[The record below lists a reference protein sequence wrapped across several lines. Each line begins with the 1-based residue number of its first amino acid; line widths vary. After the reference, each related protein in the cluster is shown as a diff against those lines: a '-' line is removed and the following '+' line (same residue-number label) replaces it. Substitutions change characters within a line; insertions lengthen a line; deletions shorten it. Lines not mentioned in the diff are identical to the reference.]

1 MDLLGGI
8 FIMMVAIL
16 LVSSIC
22 LGFIVCYF
30 ITQRGRDTGREAE
43 RLTPSASNTNSEE
56 TQLGSSERNPK
67 QDVSFS
73 KYFLLLSLSVAVTAI
88 GLAGIGISSQN
99 SYLLLGIGLAGI
111 VGAITVG
118 ILLRISSRKK
128 RD

>member
-8 FIMMVAIL
+8 FIMVVAIL
-16 LVSSIC
+16 VVSSIC

-30 ITQRGRDTGREAE
+30 ITQRGRDTGKEAE
-43 RLTPSASNTNSEE
+43 RLTPSVSTTNSNE

-88 GLAGIGISSQN
+88 GLAGIGISLQN
-99 SYLLLGIGLAGI
+99 SYLLLGIGFVGI
-111 VGAITVG
+111 VGAVIVG
-118 ILLRISSRKK
+118 ILLWISSRKN
-128 RD
+128 RN